1 MQIYIP
7 FLMEYIGDNIFLED
21 AVDHLKNEEVILWS
35 DLVAHQSLECL
46 KNKQGIFSG

>member
-21 AVDHLKNEEVILWS
+21 AVDHLKNEEDNYIV
-35 DLVAHQSLECL
+35 E
-46 KNKQGIFSG
+46 